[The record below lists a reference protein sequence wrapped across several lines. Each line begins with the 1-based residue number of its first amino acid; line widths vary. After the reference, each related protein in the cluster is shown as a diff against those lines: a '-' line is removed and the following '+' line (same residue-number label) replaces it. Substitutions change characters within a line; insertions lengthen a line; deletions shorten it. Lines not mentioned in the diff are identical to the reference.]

1 MKQKPTF
8 RKKVYLAVSKIP
20 KGKVA
25 TYSQIAVAAES
36 PKGARAVGQ
45 ALHFLDDDTVPWW
58 RVVNS
63 KGEISLK
70 CDEHPKSL
78 QKALLEN
85 EGIEFNKSYKI
96 DLDKYI
102 VKSN

>member
-1 MKQKPTF
+1 MKQNLTF

-63 KGEISLK
+63 KGEISLR
-70 CDEHPKSL
+70 CEEHPKSL

-85 EGIEFNKSYKI
+85 DGVQVGKGYKL
-96 DLDKYI
+96 DLKKYI
-102 VKSN
+102 VKS